1 MALNRNA
8 IDRFIAFLLSQGCLE
23 CFDAN
28 PARIIQFTVAA
39 LIPGPWGPVSPIDDT
54 RERDPQPNASKRP
67 AGRFRNSRADRRWAT
82 GGFACPWRQKWHYT
96 APAQSAE
103 NPARPRRTAAQ
114 TSRTSVADA
123 L

>member
-1 MALNRNA
+1 MALKKKQITTSTA
-8 IDRFIAFLLSQGCLE
+8 FSYIATLPRAFRCKTSQDHSVHCGG
-23 CFDAN
+23 FDT
-28 PARIIQFTVAA
+28 RA
-39 LIPGPWGPVSPIDDT
+39 LGTGSAIDDT

-103 NPARPRRTAAQ
+103 NPARPRRPAAQ